1 MRMAMRL
8 FGHPVHPMLVHFPL
22 ALWSIGSV
30 SDCLALL
37 GFHELW
43 RMGSLAIGG
52 GLILGL
58 PAIIAGLIDYV
69 TLRERVLALANTHM
83 MLMGLAWLAYLAAI
97 FMRSGEGLVLIS
109 QPDPV
114 PVAAS
119 LAGFAL
125 LAVGAWFGGQMV
137 YRFGV
142 GVHQDIESADDN
154 CGQSS
159 REM

>member
-1 MRMAMRL
+1 
-8 FGHPVHPMLVHFPL
+8 
-22 ALWSIGSV
+22 
-30 SDCLALL
+30 
-37 GFHELW
+37 
-43 RMGSLAIGG
+43 MGSLAIGG

-69 TLRERVLALANTHM
+69 ALRERVLALANTHM

-97 FMRSGEGLVLIS
+97 FMRSEEGLVLIS

-119 LAGFAL
+119 LAGLAL

-142 GVHQDIESADDN
+142 GVHQDIEPTDEN
-154 CGQSS
+154 
-159 REM
+159 

>member
-1 MRMAMRL
+1 MRL
-8 FGHPVHPMLVHFPL
+8 FGHPIHPMLVHFPL
-22 ALWSIGSV
+22 TLWSIGSV

-37 GFHELW
+37 GFQELW

-52 GLILGL
+52 GLIAGL

-69 TLRERVLALANTHM
+69 ALKERVLALANTHM

-97 FMRSGEGLVLIS
+97 VTRSEGLALTS
-109 QPDPV
+109 APDPV

-142 GVHQDIESADDN
+142 GVHQDIEPADEN
-154 CGQSS
+154 CDQSTGQ
-159 REM
+159 M